1 MKFQEIAKEILKKVL
16 NGEKNLLKIVAFK
29 TKGISFYHSVVQN
42 KLVHINKQSEF
53 FLLPLKEDE
62 RGRLFILTTGL
73 FNSGEIILVPEDEI
87 DILGQN

>member
-1 MKFQEIAKEILKKVL
+1 MKFQKVAKEILKKVL
-16 NGEKNLLKIVAFK
+16 KDEKSLLKIVAFK
-29 TKGISFYHSVVQN
+29 KKGISYYQSVVQK

-53 FLLPLKEDE
+53 FLLPLEKDE

-87 DILGQN
+87 EILGQN